1 MTRNKFGARR
11 LVRALA
17 HGFALSF
24 AVAAPLAH
32 ASHIGESLTLDQQL
46 ITSNDQLLGALAQWQ
61 KLSGPLRAAG
71 VANLVQLAQHRQ
83 EHMILLL
90 QSNPTVAG
98 ARMMPAS
105 LRAKLP
111 PQAAVWVEQEVHVQ
125 GNVFA
130 HVADDFAAGR
140 SKSTFKIQGRGDPN
154 ALNIYLADPTGSERD
169 LHRMSGKQA
178 SFVAMRIGNNLVLL
192 DKKTVQLQ
200 AAASTSTTSSTSTLV
215 ATTTV
220 VQGDQKTLSILL
232 NFNDAAISCTANDVA
247 NRLFGTTAG
256 AATVNNNYQ
265 QSSRGL
271 VSFSGQAVGPYA
283 IPYSSTG
290 TCDYAGWATAANTA
304 AKAAGFDP
312 ATYTRV
318 NYVTPRNSNCG
329 WSGLAYMPGQQS
341 WVQSCTATGV
351 FSHELGHNI
360 ALHHAATPTSEYGDY
375 SDPMGAASV
384 VDHNGANRT
393 MAGWMPA
400 GSVQD
405 VGIGGS
411 YPLASI
417 STNAAA
423 TSPQVLRIVKPDTSE
438 YYYISLRQALNLD
451 SGLSTQ
457 YVNNISVHR
466 ATGTLP
472 TKTYLL
478 QSVGAGQSFVDSVNG
493 LTVTNQGVAGGLATV
508 GITFNGGSCVRSAP
522 LVSVSPTSQTAG
534 PGVAVNYSVNVT
546 NTNTAYCGSSTFNVG
561 QGMPTGFSGSVSAPS
576 LSIAPGASASAG
588 WSVTSATTSLPATYT
603 VTATATDAT
612 NGSAGF
618 NHASVIV
625 YTDATA
631 PTVSISSPLAG
642 SIVSAGRIALA
653 ASVSDNTAVK
663 SVEFYVGTAL
673 IATDTSAP
681 YTATWN
687 ARRAT
692 PGAYSIT
699 VKAYDAAGNVGQQA
713 ISVNLQ

>member
-11 LVRALA
+11 LVLALA
-17 HGFALSF
+17 QGLALSF

-46 ITSNDQLLGALAQWQ
+46 ITSNDQLLAALAQWQ
-61 KLSGPLRAAG
+61 KSPGPLRAAG
-71 VANLVQLAQHRQ
+71 VANLVQLAQQRQ
-83 EHMILLL
+83 AHMVALL
-90 QSNPTVAG
+90 QQNPGVAG
-98 ARMMPAS
+98 ARMMPTS

-111 PQAAVWVEQEVHVQ
+111 AEAAALVEQEVRVQ

-130 HVADDFAAGR
+130 HVADNFATGR
-140 SKSTFKIQGRGDPN
+140 TKSSFKIQGRTDPT
-154 ALNIYLADPTGSERD
+154 ALNLYLADPTGSERD

-178 SFVAMRIGNNLVLL
+178 AFVAMRIGNNLVLL

-200 AAASTSTTSSTSTLV
+200 AAGSAGATAGTLP
-215 ATTTV
+215 ATTAA
-220 VQGDQKTLSILL
+220 VQGDQRTLSILL
-232 NFNDAAISCTANDVA
+232 NFNDAAVSCSASDVA
-247 NRLFGTTAG
+247 NRLFGSTAG
-256 AATVNNNYQ
+256 APTVNNNYQ

-271 VSFSGQAVGPYA
+271 VSFSGQAVGPYN

-290 TCDYAGWATAANTA
+290 TCDYAGWATAANAA

-312 ATYTRV
+312 ATYARV
-318 NYVTPRNSNCG
+318 NYVTPPNSSCG
-329 WSGLAYMPGQQS
+329 WTGLAYMPGQQS

-360 ALHHAATPTSEYGDY
+360 SLHHAATPTSEYGDY

-384 VDHNGANRT
+384 IDHNGANRT

-405 VGIGGS
+405 VGTGGS
-411 YPLASI
+411 YALASV
-417 STNAAA
+417 STNVAAP
-423 TSPQVLRIVKPDTSE
+423 SPQVLRIVKPDTSE
-438 YYYISLRQALNLD
+438 YYYISLRQAVNLD

-457 YVNNISVHR
+457 YVDNISVHR

-493 LTVTNQGVAGGLATV
+493 LTVTNQGVLGGLATV
-508 GITFNGGSCVRSAP
+508 GVTFNGGSCVRSAP

-534 PGVAVNYSVNVT
+534 PGVAVNYTVNVT
-546 NTNTAYCGSSTFNVG
+546 NTNTAYCGSTTFNVS
-561 QGMPTGFSGSVSAPS
+561 QSLPSGFSGNLNAPS
-576 LSIAPGASASAG
+576 LAIAAGASASAS

-603 VTATATDAT
+603 VTAIATDAT
-612 NGSAGF
+612 NGNAGS
-618 NHASVIV
+618 NHASDIV

-631 PTVSISSPLAG
+631 PTVSIGSPLAG
-642 SIVSAGRIALA
+642 STLNAGGRIALS
-653 ASVSDNTAVK
+653 ASVTDNSAIRA
-663 SVEFYVGTAL
+663 VEFYVGNTL

-681 YTATWN
+681 YSATWN
-687 ARRAT
+687 TRRAA
-692 PGAYSIT
+692 PGGYTIT
-699 VKAYDAAGNVGQQA
+699 VKAYDAAGNVGQQQ
-713 ISVNLQ
+713 IGVTLK

>member
-11 LVRALA
+11 LVVALVQ
-17 HGFALSF
+17 GFALSF
-24 AVAAPLAH
+24 ALAVPLAH
-32 ASHIGESLTLDQQL
+32 ASHIGESVTLDQQL
-46 ITSNDQLLGALAQWQ
+46 ISATDQLLAALAQWQ
-61 KLSGPLRAAG
+61 KLPGPLRAAG
-71 VANLVQLAQHRQ
+71 VANLVQLAQLRQ
-83 EHMILLL
+83 EQIVALL
-90 QSNPTVAG
+90 QQNPTVAG
-98 ARMMPAS
+98 ARMMPTS

-111 PQAAVWVEQEVHVQ
+111 AQAAALVEQEVRVQ

-130 HVADDFAAGR
+130 HVADDFATGR
-140 SKSTFKIQGRGDPN
+140 SKSSFKIQGRSE
-154 ALNIYLADPTGSERD
+154 AAELNIYLADPTGSERD

-178 SFVAMRIGNNLVLL
+178 TFVAMRIGNNLVLL

-200 AAASTSTTSSTSTLV
+200 AAGSTSTSTGTLL
-215 ATTTV
+215 ATTAV

-232 NFNDAAISCTANDVA
+232 NFNDAAVSCTASDVA
-247 NRLFGTTAG
+247 NRLFGSAAG

-265 QSSRGL
+265 QSSRGM
-271 VSFSGQAVGPYA
+271 VSFSGQAVGPYN

-290 TCDYAGWATAANTA
+290 TCDYAGWATAANA
-304 AKAAGFDP
+304 AARAAGFDP

-360 ALHHAATPTSEYGDY
+360 SLHHAATPTSEYGDY
-375 SDPMGAASV
+375 SDPMGAAWV

-405 VGIGGS
+405 IGTGGS
-411 YPLASI
+411 YALASI
-417 STNAAA
+417 STNVAA

-457 YVNNISVHR
+457 YLNNISVHR
-466 ATGTLP
+466 ATGNLP
-472 TKTYLL
+472 TKTYML

-508 GITFNGGSCVRSAP
+508 GVTFNGGSCVRSAP

-534 PGVAVNYSVNVT
+534 PGVAVNYTVSVT

-561 QGMPTGFSGSVSAPS
+561 QVLPTSFSGSVSAPS
-576 LSIAPGASASAG
+576 LSIAAGASASAS
-588 WSVTSATTSLPATYT
+588 WTVTSATTSLPATYT
-603 VTATATDAT
+603 VTASATDAT
-612 NGSAGF
+612 NGNAGS
-618 NHASVIV
+618 NHASDIV
-625 YTDATA
+625 YTDTTA

-642 SIVSAGRIALA
+642 STLSAGRIALS
-653 ASVSDNTAVK
+653 ASVSDNSAIR
-663 SVEFYVGTAL
+663 SVEFYVGTTL
-673 IATDTSAP
+673 VATDTAP
-681 YTATWN
+681 PYAATWN
-687 ARRAT
+687 ARKAA
-692 PGAYSIT
+692 PGSYAVT
-699 VKAYDAAGNVGQQA
+699 VKAYDAAGNVGTQTIPITIQ
-713 ISVNLQ
+713 